1 MGTDEEGDQWGS
13 EEEEGEGEAEGEE
26 EVASRGRG
34 RTREARGE
42 EATEDLE
49 PSPDDS
55 ILIFSSPLFPL
66 PPRFFFFSLSFIFL
80 FLFFLMKYSANTS
93 KAKELAESICKSRPF
108 TRRREEERGV
118 ESNASGQVS
127 KQVCNFFSSFSF
139 IIVFLIVC

>member
-13 EEEEGEGEAEGEE
+13 EEEEGEGEAEGGE

-80 FLFFLMKYSANTS
+80 FLFFFDEVQRQHKQS
-93 KAKELAESICKSRPF
+93 KRAC
-108 TRRREEERGV
+108 
-118 ESNASGQVS
+118 
-127 KQVCNFFSSFSF
+127 
-139 IIVFLIVC
+139 